1 MLKIV
6 DVLKNVDQTK
16 ALIIERGA
24 VNKVADLFKSQFNS
38 AKAIIVADWNMYNL
52 VGKKITLLLEE
63 NGVEQEVPFI
73 FDNGEP
79 TATYENMEL
88 LANALRER
96 NAIPI
101 AVGSGI
107 INDLVKLA
115 SYQSC
120 RRYLCVVTAGSVDG
134 YTAFGSSLTID
145 GSKQTFSCP
154 APQACLADI
163 DIISNAPL
171 NMSAAGYADVF
182 AKVTAG
188 ADWIL
193 ADILDEE
200 PVNQTAWSIV
210 QGGLHEALSHPEGI
224 IQRDKA
230 TYALLTERLMLCGL
244 AMQHAKS
251 TRPASGAEHHFS
263 HLWDMEHH
271 MHDGRQVAHGFQ
283 VGMGTLALTAFYEQ
297 LLQTPIEELD
307 VDYCCE
313 EWPPLDLFIQRA
325 VEMFKGTD
333 FLQIGVYE
341 IIAKYITKEKLK
353 DQLMLLKQKWPLIKT
368 RLSEQIIPFNEVKR
382 CLKIVGAPTEPEE
395 IGISRE
401 YLRETFYRALY
412 IRRRYTIL
420 DLAIRTGMMEI
431 WLDAIF
437 GVNGIWE
444 IEQGLSIEKLCK
456 HI

>member
-16 ALIIERGA
+16 ALVIERGA
-24 VNKVADLFKSQFNS
+24 VNKVADLFKSQFDG
-38 AKAIIVADWNMYNL
+38 AKAIIVADQNMYDL
-52 VGKKITLLLEE
+52 VGKKIGLLLKE
-63 NGVEQEVPFI
+63 NGVEQEIPFI
-73 FDNGEP
+73 FDNGIP
-79 TATYENMEL
+79 AATYENMEL
-88 LANALRER
+88 LAKVLREQS
-96 NAIPI
+96 AIPV

-107 INDLVKLA
+107 INDLTKLA

-120 RRYLCVVTAGSVDG
+120 RRYMCVVTAGSVDG
-134 YTAFGSSLTID
+134 YTAFGSSVTLD

-171 NMSAAGYADVF
+171 TMSAAGYADIF

-193 ADILDEE
+193 ADALGEE
-200 PVNQTAWSIV
+200 PINHTAWDIV

-224 IQRDKA
+224 VRRHKG
-230 TYALLTERLMLCGL
+230 TYTLLTERLMLCGL

-271 MHDGRQVAHGFQ
+271 VYNGGQVAHGFQ
-283 VGMGTLALTAFYEQ
+283 VAIGTLALTALYEQ

-307 VDYCCE
+307 VDSCCRK
-313 EWPPLDLFIQRA
+313 WPTLDLFIRHA
-325 VEMFKGTD
+325 VDMFKGTD

-341 IIAKYITKEKLK
+341 IIAKYITKEKLR
-353 DQLMLLKQKWPLIKT
+353 DQLILLKQQWPYIRA
-368 RLSEQIIPFNEVKR
+368 RLSEQIIPFNEVR
-382 CLKIVGAPTEPEE
+382 RRLQVVGAPTGPEE

-420 DLAIRTGMMEI
+420 DLAMRTDMMER

-437 GVNGIWE
+437 GINGIWT
-444 IEQGLSIEKLCK
+444 IKQG
-456 HI
+456 